1 MGMVIG
7 AATKKNSM
15 TVSEKET
22 TNKTTVR
29 LVNSTQI
36 WKKKQKLI
44 QKDSCVPMF
53 MAALFIAVK
62 IWK

>member
-1 MGMVIG
+1 MMAKMWRKRNPPKLLVGMVIG

-22 TNKTTVR
+22 TNKTTER

-36 WKKKQKLI
+36 
-44 QKDSCVPMF
+44 
-53 MAALFIAVK
+53 
-62 IWK
+62 